1 MCQPI
6 AQPATSALK
15 NITAY
20 GATTGASDNSAA
32 IQNACAAAG
41 TAQSGGPLAQTSGIY
56 IPAGTFNHT
65 AQMTLNCNI
74 YGQGPTSE
82 LYCPNPTIGGTNC
95 EILTNGSNQVW
106 SQWKHYVNSPS
117 GNDSTNWNLFINGGS
132 NNRTDTLF
140 LYGGNAGG
148 IINQGTTNEID
159 TNNGIFFTKRDA
171 NYHADGT
178 VLNSTVDH
186 TYVYGSGDDSDSNV
200 TYSGTDYVDGSLVQ
214 WNTFT
219 NNTCPDCARGMSV
232 PGGRNM
238 TFQDNLVQNIYDA
251 GMYIAQESG
260 SFTENPV
267 SNIIVRYNFFN
278 DTMTDVSTGHAAI
291 FFWSSI
297 SGSGGISNVDI
308 LGNIIAGTGSG
319 AAALETQNCSGC
331 TLNNV
336 SFTNNT
342 VTGST
347 GMWSSTGTSSNISC
361 SGNTYNG
368 SPSNSGAAGS
378 GQCTGTNTATATGSP
393 VTYSGCVVGT
403 AKQYTGPI
411 AISGST
417 TINAVA
423 VIPGLTN
430 SSVGSGT
437 FNSGGTPV
445 LTQCGQWNT
454 NPYPTTPYVNTLTP
468 GGSVQQAAWC
478 YYASL
483 NTYTNCTTP
492 DTYGN
497 GVTNWGPPSST
508 VISVGQIGSAHPGLV
523 TGLSAGTANS
533 TATVTGGVS
542 CSSWGWT
549 VSGSAPT
556 LTGATV
562 SLQGGGTSVNVG
574 GTAQAC
580 ANMTYTNPTEN
591 TQVCGAGTDAY
602 GTQSPTT
609 LRVCLQMRPSTLQ
622 RES

>member
-1 MCQPI
+1 MWGTPPQPTSYPSGYGFTPSTVVSAAYTGCTTCVVTPTLSPAGGTASSVTLSTTTPGAGIWYTTDGSNPATSMPAGGVPSGTSSSYTPMCQPI

-20 GATTGASDNSAA
+20 GATTSASDNSAA

-41 TAQSGGPLAQTSGIY
+41 TAQSGGPLGNSGIY

-65 AQMTLNCNI
+65 AQLTLNCNV

-378 GQCTGTNTATATGSP
+378 AN
-393 VTYSGCVVGT
+393 
-403 AKQYTGPI
+403 
-411 AISGST
+411 
-417 TINAVA
+417 
-423 VIPGLTN
+423 
-430 SSVGSGT
+430 
-437 FNSGGTPV
+437 V
-445 LTQCGQWNT
+445 LARI
-454 NPYPTTPYVNTLTP
+454 L
-468 GGSVQQAAWC
+468 
-478 YYASL
+478 
-483 NTYTNCTTP
+483 
-492 DTYGN
+492 
-497 GVTNWGPPSST
+497 PPPP
-508 VISVGQIGSAHPGLV
+508 AHL
-523 TGLSAGTANS
+523 
-533 TATVTGGVS
+533 
-542 CSSWGWT
+542 
-549 VSGSAPT
+549 
-556 LTGATV
+556 
-562 SLQGGGTSVNVG
+562 
-574 GTAQAC
+574 
-580 ANMTYTNPTEN
+580 
-591 TQVCGAGTDAY
+591 
-602 GTQSPTT
+602 
-609 LRVCLQMRPSTLQ
+609 
-622 RES
+622 